1 MVVVMVVVVVA
12 VLLLLLWAL
21 SGEECMQ
28 HRARSPWPTGG
39 GRSTNPL
46 TRRQEEEGERDA
58 SWPCACPRVSFTF
71 TFFCTLGKTYDDAR
85 RTTTGPVETHRG
97 GRSLVFD
104 VPVGILAPTD
114 FLSTRIREFLV
125 WQLEFPHCTLGR
137 VTLAVIR
144 KSAGAK
150 IPTGN

>member
-1 MVVVMVVVVVA
+1 MVVVVVVMVVVVVVA

-58 SWPCACPRVSFTF
+58 SSPCA
-71 TFFCTLGKTYDDAR
+71 
-85 RTTTGPVETHRG
+85 
-97 GRSLVFD
+97 
-104 VPVGILAPTD
+104 
-114 FLSTRIREFLV
+114 
-125 WQLEFPHCTLGR
+125 
-137 VTLAVIR
+137 
-144 KSAGAK
+144 
-150 IPTGN
+150 

>member
-1 MVVVMVVVVVA
+1 MVVVMVVVVVVA

-58 SWPCACPRVSFTF
+58 SWPFACPRVSFTF
-71 TFFCTLGKTYDDAR
+71 TFFCNLGKTYSVR
-85 RTTTGPVETHRG
+85 RRKTHNH
-97 GRSLVFD
+97 RSCGD
-104 VPVGILAPTD
+104 TPWRA
-114 FLSTRIREFLV
+114 
-125 WQLEFPHCTLGR
+125 
-137 VTLAVIR
+137 
-144 KSAGAK
+144 
-150 IPTGN
+150 